1 MDKEFIEKNH
11 LSEAVKRFNDIA
23 EYKSPKQS
31 LKNLYEYTFI
41 TAPQI
46 NEDGEEENT
55 PDNQQQA
62 TDTQAGMQQQPMDNG
77 QGMDMQQPQADNTM
91 GGDPNINSNADG
103 GADMGTDMSG
113 AMDNQNNMGEE
124 DPNMEDFDEPQT
136 EDDVETEE
144 MEADDEVIDVD
155 DLTQSQEATE
165 YKIDGVDDRLAKIYA
180 LAQKFADQL
189 EKNEESINAL
199 KTEFEKRNPTEEERL
214 NIRSQSSYPYSETP
228 KGYWAE
234 KMKENP
240 HYNVMYD
247 NEVAPSEEE
256 KKFEIKKSDIDGL
269 NMKEIADSLDVD
281 QNLND
286 YLKF

>member
-55 PDNQQQA
+55 PDNQQQP
-62 TDTQAGMQQQPMDNG
+62 TDAQAGMQQQPMDNG
-77 QGMDMQQPQADNTM
+77 QGMNMQQPQADNTM

-103 GADMGTDMSG
+103 GADMGADMSG

-155 DLTQSQEATE
+155 ELTQSQEATE

-269 NMKEIADSLDVD
+269 NMKEIADSLDID

>member
-91 GGDPNINSNADG
+91 GGDPNMVSNANG

-113 AMDNQNNMGEE
+113 AMDSQNNMGGE

-155 DLTQSQEATE
+155 ELTQSQEATE

-256 KKFEIKKSDIDGL
+256 KRFEIKKSDIDGL
-269 NMKEIADSLDVD
+269 NKKEIADSLDIN

>member
-46 NEDGEEENT
+46 NEDGDEENT
-55 PDNQQQA
+55 PDNQQQP
-62 TDTQAGMQQQPMDNG
+62 TDAQSGMGQQPMDNG

-91 GGDPNINSNADG
+91 GGDPNMDSNGDG
-103 GADMGTDMSG
+103 GADTGADMSG

-180 LAQKFADQL
+180 LAQKFANQL

-240 HYNVMYD
+240 HYDVMYD

-269 NMKEIADSLDVD
+269 NMKEIADSLDID

>member
-1 MDKEFIEKNH
+1 MDKEFIKKNH

-55 PDNQQQA
+55 PDNQQQP
-62 TDTQAGMQQQPMDNG
+62 TDAQAGMQQQPMDNG

-91 GGDPNINSNADG
+91 GGDPNMDSNADG
-103 GADMGTDMSG
+103 GTDMSADMSG

-269 NMKEIADSLDVD
+269 NMKEIADSLDID